1 MAAIGKFGIQD
12 FYNVSQQ
19 REFAR
24 DFQFKLLTLGPLT
37 EDDLIYVRTAT
48 LPGKSI
54 TNNVVKYMGLD
65 LNVPGTTVYDGSAA
79 WTVKFLCDE
88 AHNVRS
94 KLNAWATEIFDI
106 ETSTGKYGVP
116 TEMASLALLDKSLSP
131 IRKYNLVGTYVQK
144 IGEIPYTI
152 EGAGKP
158 QEFDVTLSYQ
168 FWREV
173 SV

>member
-1 MAAIGKFGIQD
+1 MAIGKFGIQD
-12 FYNVSQQ
+12 FYAVSQQ

-37 EDDLIYVRTAT
+37 EDDLVYVRTAT

-65 LNVPGTTVYDGSAA
+65 FNIPGTVVYDGSAA

-88 AHNVRS
+88 AHNLRS
-94 KLNAWATEIFDI
+94 KLNAWSSEIFDVS
-106 ETSTGKYGVP
+106 TSTGKYGVP
-116 TEMASLALLDKSLSP
+116 SETASLALLDKSLNP
-131 IRKYNLVGTYVQK
+131 IRKYNLIGVYIQK
-144 IGEIPYTI
+144 IGEIPYKI
-152 EGAGKP
+152 EGAGTP

-168 FWREV
+168 FWREA
-173 SV
+173 SA